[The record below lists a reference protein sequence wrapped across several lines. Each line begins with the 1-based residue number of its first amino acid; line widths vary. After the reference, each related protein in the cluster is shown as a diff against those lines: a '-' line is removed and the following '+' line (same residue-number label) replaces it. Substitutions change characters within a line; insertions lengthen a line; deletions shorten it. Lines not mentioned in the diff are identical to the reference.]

1 MIKPFYYLFYII
13 YKLLMLKFKE
23 DKPEED
29 MPGRVLGLIMLMM
42 LFHFFI
48 IDPYIE
54 KIIRKDLSF
63 VILLLLLFYFISRYY
78 LRVNNRY
85 KKIISHV
92 ENMPSRARIISISIL
107 LTWFIILPTVLLIFF

>member
-1 MIKPFYYLFYII
+1 
-13 YKLLMLKFKE
+13 MLKFKE
-23 DKPEED
+23 DKPKGD
-29 MPGRVLGLIMLMM
+29 IVGSILVLIVLMM

-48 IDPYIE
+48 IGPYIE
-54 KIIRKDLSF
+54 KIITTDLSF
-63 VILLLLLFYFISRYY
+63 VILLLLLFYFISGYY

-107 LTWFIILPTVLLIFF
+107 LTWFIILPAVLFIFF

>member
-1 MIKPFYYLFYII
+1 
-13 YKLLMLKFKE
+13 MLKFKE

-48 IDPYIE
+48 IGPYIE